1 LGQNFAKASQ
11 ITFQSKE
18 GKEEFAWTTSWGV
31 SSRLIGA
38 LIMTHSDDNG
48 LVLPPRVAPAHVVF
62 LPIYKTDEE
71 REKALEYCEGIAE
84 KIRSQKIWDRDVIVE
99 VDNRDMNAGERQW
112 DWVKRGIPVR
122 VEVGPRDMKNNS
134 VFVGRR
140 DKGVREK
147 YGQDKDEFASSI
159 VEVLTD
165 IQNGLLESATTLR
178 EENTKRIDDWQ
189 EFVSFFTAKNK
200 KKPEIHGGWALSHWC
215 GSAACEN
222 QPKDQLKVTIR
233 CIPFAES
240 EEEGRCV
247 VCGAPSKK
255 RVIFAK
261 SY

>member
-1 LGQNFAKASQ
+1 
-11 ITFQSKE
+11 
-18 GKEEFAWTTSWGV
+18 
-31 SSRLIGA
+31 
-38 LIMTHSDDNG
+38 
-48 LVLPPRVAPAHVVF
+48 
-62 LPIYKTDEE
+62 
-71 REKALEYCEGIAE
+71 
-84 KIRSQKIWDRDVIVE
+84 
-99 VDNRDMNAGERQW
+99 
-112 DWVKRGIPVR
+112 
-122 VEVGPRDMKNNS
+122 MKNNS

-165 IQNGLLESATTLR
+165 IQNGLLQRATTLR

-222 QPKDQLKVTIR
+222 QPKEQLKVTIR
-233 CIPFAES
+233 CIPFSES